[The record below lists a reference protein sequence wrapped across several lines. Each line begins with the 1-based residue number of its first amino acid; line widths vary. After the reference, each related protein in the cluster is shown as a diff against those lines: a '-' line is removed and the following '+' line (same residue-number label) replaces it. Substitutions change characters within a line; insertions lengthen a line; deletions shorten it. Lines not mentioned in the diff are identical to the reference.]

1 MGYYKLNTDGT
12 IKSRSKQVDNTWL
25 ALSELETKEDGSYY
39 TYYNQDGTAD
49 LAKEEAE
56 TLSKAKVSKLIEIQD
71 DFALAE
77 EQPVIVNTVS
87 YYGGADSA
95 TAIDSYI
102 RLNRLVGNTSHNIW
116 DINGVEHILTDAEVD
131 VLLVNIG
138 SEASTN
144 KFTKKNRKV
153 ALAVATTIAE
163 VEVI

>member
-1 MGYYKLNTDGT
+1 MSWFSTM
-12 IKSRSKQVDNTWL
+12 
-25 ALSELETKEDGSYY
+25 LS
-39 TYYNQDGTAD
+39 
-49 LAKEEAE
+49 
-56 TLSKAKVSKLIEIQD
+56 
-71 DFALAE
+71 
-77 EQPVIVNTVS
+77 
-87 YYGGADSA
+87 GGADSA